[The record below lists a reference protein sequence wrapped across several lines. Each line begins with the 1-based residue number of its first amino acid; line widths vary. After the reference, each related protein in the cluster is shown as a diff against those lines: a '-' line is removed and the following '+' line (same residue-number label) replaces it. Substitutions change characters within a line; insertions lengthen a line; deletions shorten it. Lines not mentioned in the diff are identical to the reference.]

1 MLILRTC
8 RVAVP
13 AIRPPRDGRN
23 DKGFTLVEMTIV
35 VVLMGILMTLGMAV
49 FDTQLSNAASSGT
62 RKNQEILKDALV
74 AYLRDNKRLPCSEI
88 SALNGMAPTGQ
99 ETRQSAGDPA
109 TSCASYWGTVPY
121 TTLGL
126 PRDTAIDGFG
136 NLFTYFIS
144 SAQSTAEPDWTL
156 TQKSAS
162 VPGFSV
168 GNPGRFGITDNGVA
182 TTLSANLAV
191 VAVVSHGKNG
201 LGAYTIKGTRNEL
214 PASGTEERT
223 NAPDAAALPSPWNPP
238 STVAT
243 LPLPAPGVAVLVAR
257 DRSDT
262 FDDIVLAIR
271 PNDLLQPLVKDGA
284 IRSAEAQVQEALLAV
299 KGMAVAQLL
308 GNACKP
314 VASLSG
320 TTRIDP
326 WGQPIAYGS
335 TATTTTLTSTTPP
348 NPATTFAFQVW
359 SYGPD
364 RANNN
369 GAGDDR
375 ILPSGHSVSF
385 AEVRSLIPPIACP

>member
-1 MLILRTC
+1 M
-8 RVAVP
+8 AAP
-13 AIRPPRDGRN
+13 GIRQPRNGLN

-49 FDTQLSNAASSGT
+49 FDAQLSNAASSGT
-62 RKNQEILKDALV
+62 RKNQEILKDALI
-74 AYLRDNKRLPCSEI
+74 AYLRDNKRLPCPET
-88 SALNGMAPTGQ
+88 SALGGMAPTGQ
-99 ETRQSAGDPA
+99 ETRQSAGDPT
-109 TSCASYWGTVPY
+109 TSCASFWGTVPY

-126 PRDTAIDGFG
+126 TRDIAIDGFG
-136 NLFTYFIS
+136 NLFTYFVS

-156 TQKSAS
+156 TQKSGLPF

-191 VAVVSHGKNG
+191 VAVVSHGQNG
-201 LGAYTIKGTRNEL
+201 LGAYTIKGTRNEM
-214 PASGTEERT
+214 PAWGTEERT
-223 NAPDAAALPSPWNPP
+223 NAPDATAQPGPWNPP

-243 LPLPAPGVAVLVAR
+243 LPPTLPAPGVAVLVAR

-271 PNDLLQPLVKDGA
+271 PNDLLQPLIKDGA

-320 TTRIDP
+320 TPIDP
-326 WGQPIAYGS
+326 WGMPVAYSS
-335 TATTTTLTSTTPP
+335 TATAITLTPTNPPSPVATP
-348 NPATTFAFQVW
+348 AFRVW

-364 RANNN
+364 RINNN
-369 GAGDDR
+369 GLGDDR
-375 ILPSGHSVSF
+375 VLDASF
-385 AEVRSLIPPIACP
+385 AQVRSWIPTTACP